1 MGLFVALKLSEPVL
15 DRLSKTTR
23 ELKTHAVSGRF
34 SHRENLHLTLAFIGE
49 TTNVS
54 GAKQALSQI
63 SAPEFE
69 MTIAG
74 GGRFKRDGGDIVWAG
89 VEKNRSL
96 EQLAAQV
103 QALLRK
109 KGFVLQER
117 PFAAHLTLGRE
128 VILEPDFDL
137 RAFFAGQD
145 HCTMQVERVSLMKSE
160 RISGKLVYTEIAF
173 VGLNNNSYTK

>member
-1 MGLFVALKLSEPVL
+1 MRLFVALKLSEPVL

-63 SAPEFE
+63 SAPAFE

-137 RAFFAGQD
+137 RFFFCRTGPLYHADRTGKPDEIRANQRQAGLYRD
-145 HCTMQVERVSLMKSE
+145 CFCGIE
-160 RISGKLVYTEIAF
+160 
-173 VGLNNNSYTK
+173 